1 MTNEL
6 DLNTIA
12 TEINGEHAAC
22 FEAARATLAH
32 AIRAGELLQQAK
44 ELLKH
49 GEWAPWLAENC
60 EFSARTARNYMRL
73 AEHKN
78 ELAKRQDNAILTVSG
93 ALALLAEHTPQA
105 ESEPDRWAREL
116 QDLDKRLDQTNDLP
130 ELGEII
136 TQAGAIQTAAAEY
149 RLRAGRKMG
158 EFLNVGAALDQ
169 IQREKLYRGS
179 YETFEAYCKDRYGYD
194 NIPELLEVWREA
206 TGVKQ

>member
-105 ESEPDRWAREL
+105 ESKL
-116 QDLDKRLDQTNDLP
+116 DL
-130 ELGEII
+130 GS
-136 TQAGAIQTAAAEY
+136 
-149 RLRAGRKMG
+149 MG
-158 EFLNVGAALDQ
+158 EFLTVGAALDQ

-179 YETFEAYCKDRYGYD
+179 HETFEAYCKDRYGYD

-206 TGVKQ
+206 TGIKQ